1 MGKIKNLATGI
12 MEMAEQLGDPY
23 GFELETVDYIA
34 GEFQISTQEV
44 QAVFDLMTSEEKT
57 YG

>member
-12 MEMAEQLGDPY
+12 MEMAEQIGDPY
-23 GFELETVDYIA
+23 AFNNETVEYIA
-34 GEFQISTQEV
+34 MEFQISTQEV
-44 QAVFDLMTSEEKT
+44 QAVFDLMTSEEKA